1 MSWNIIIHVYYLCY
15 FPTIINN
22 VQSWC
27 FKVVAK
33 VNDELEKQLVSQ
45 DVMDVGKLVY
55 PKY

>member
-1 MSWNIIIHVYYLCY
+1 MFIICVT
-15 FPTIINN
+15 FQQTINN
-22 VQSWC
+22 VQRRC

-45 DVMDVGKLVY
+45 DVMDVGRLVY